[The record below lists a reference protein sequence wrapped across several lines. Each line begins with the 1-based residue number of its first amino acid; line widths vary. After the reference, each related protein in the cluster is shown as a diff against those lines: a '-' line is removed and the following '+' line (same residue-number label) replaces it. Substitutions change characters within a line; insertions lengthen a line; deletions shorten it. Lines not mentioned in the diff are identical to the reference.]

1 MPILSRV
8 PKRAWAVA
16 LVFIVGSVI
25 VGSVIVGS
33 VIVGSM
39 RVQTAHAY
47 GSTALWQVGLS
58 FNCDNPS
65 VCGAT
70 NLGGF
75 WGWVEFDSGG
85 LGDAEL
91 TGCGHLQGGPGGGAQ
106 HFSVDITSWTIGS
119 NGDFIV
125 SGTGT
130 NAGHG
135 GGSFP
140 LVDMDTGIPALAG
153 HFSALTIFGM
163 QGPPGTN
170 FEIQVTQLNH

>member
-8 PKRAWAVA
+8 PRGAWAVA
-16 LVFIVGSVI
+16 LVFI

-47 GSTALWQVGLS
+47 GNTALWQVGLS

-91 TGCGHLQGGPGGGAQ
+91 TGCGHLQGGPASGAQPPFGGAD
-106 HFSVDITSWTIGS
+106 HISV
-119 NGDFIV
+119 
-125 SGTGT
+125 
-130 NAGHG
+130 
-135 GGSFP
+135 
-140 LVDMDTGIPALAG
+140 
-153 HFSALTIFGM
+153 
-163 QGPPGTN
+163 
-170 FEIQVTQLNH
+170 

>member
-8 PKRAWAVA
+8 PRGAWAVA
-16 LVFIVGSVI
+16 LVFI

-47 GSTALWQVGLS
+47 GNTSLWQVGLS

-106 HFSVDITSWTIGS
+106 HFSVAITSWTIGS

-140 LVDMDTGIPALAG
+140 LVDMDTGIPAAAG
-153 HFSALTIFGM
+153 HYTTQMLLGM
-163 QGPPGTN
+163 QAPGVS
-170 FEIQVTQLNH
+170 FQIQVVQLQ